1 MSSSSSTVLVVMLHD
16 DRMLGDGL
24 RCCPCPRLSVV
35 LLLHF
40 LSFFLCL
47 FHLSVPSL
55 LVKVIPL
62 IFLSLFCF
70 LHFHVLPPATPA
82 TCSMPVCTHPSPLLR
97 LSHGFVPSSVPTSPY
112 FISSF
117 RRPAVSKPSHSP
129 FYFSSSSSIF
139 SSVHPF
145 LSHHRLTLCPPP
157 LSSFC
162 VHYLL
167 WLSCLPSLSWSVPF
181 ICSRTIRPFYS
192 FKQGKLLQGL
202 VIVKVSPLCLPSQEC
217 TLTTHHRLITTPLPF
232 HCHHVSTTALH
243 QHLL

>member
-1 MSSSSSTVLVVMLHD
+1 MLPAC
-16 DRMLGDGL
+16 LYPSL
-24 RCCPCPRLSVV
+24 TPPLFVPRFCTLLCSHLTLLHILFPPPSCLQAKPFPFLLL

-40 LSFFLCL
+40 L
-47 FHLSVPSL
+47 
-55 LVKVIPL
+55 
-62 IFLSLFCF
+62 
-70 LHFHVLPPATPA
+70 
-82 TCSMPVCTHPSPLLR
+82 
-97 LSHGFVPSSVPTSPY
+97 
-112 FISSF
+112 
-117 RRPAVSKPSHSP
+117 
-129 FYFSSSSSIF
+129 FSS
-139 SSVHPF
+139 PF
-145 LSHHRLTLCPPP
+145 LSHHRLTLCPSP